1 MSDKP
6 KFFLAPSRFGRPAG
20 ADDKQNS
27 TKPNFTGLKESKL
40 GILAE
45 SKLTP
50 ASGAVDTGGN
60 TAVTAKTDTSGDQ
73 AKAPVTFNFTPLT
86 KPTEEKE
93 KPKSEDVENKN
104 PFQEKKEDP
113 KPAEKFVFG
122 QNLTER
128 VENVDS
134 KAEDDKNEEAS
145 AETETAAKESANTE
159 SSKNSDLLFSNS
171 VNPSTKT
178 EEESSKTTGK
188 TLSEA
193 AAEYTE
199 THSNKRKYDVVDVVT
214 GEEEESN
221 VFQVNVKLYIF
232 DTDKK
237 NWVERGRG
245 MLRLNDDP
253 SSTVGHLRS
262 RLVMRTVGSL
272 RVVLNTKLF
281 PNMVCEKANE
291 KNVRIS
297 AQEEG
302 VLKVFLISGSPKDA
316 DKIYTALEYRINQLT
331 NESKDESKDDEDG
344 EPPEKKVAK
353 SEENSSNET
362 T

>member
-50 ASGAVDTGGN
+50 ASGAVDGGGN
-60 TAVTAKTDTSGDQ
+60 TAKTDTSGDQ

-86 KPTEEKE
+86 KPTEEKT
-93 KPKSEDVENKN
+93 KSEDVENKN
-104 PFQEKKEDP
+104 PFPEEP
-113 KPAEKFVFG
+113 KPTEKFVFG

-128 VENVDS
+128 VEGVDS
-134 KAEDDKNEEAS
+134 KPEDEKNEEESEEKAGDK
-145 AETETAAKESANTE
+145 ETAATTESPKTE

-171 VNPSTKT
+171 VNPSTKS
-178 EEESSKTTGK
+178 EEDGSKATGK

-199 THSNKRKYDVVDVVT
+199 SHSNKRKYDVVDVVT

-221 VFQVNVKLYIF
+221 VLKANVKLYIF
-232 DTDKK
+232 DTEKK

-272 RVVLNTKLF
+272 RVILNTKLF

-316 DKIYTALEYRINQLT
+316 DKIFTALEYRINQLT
-331 NESKDESKDDEDG
+331 NESKDDPKEDEDG

-353 SEENSSNET
+353 SEETSNDT

>member
-1 MSDKP
+1 M
-6 KFFLAPSRFGRPAG
+6 G
-20 ADDKQNS
+20 
-27 TKPNFTGLKESKL
+27 
-40 GILAE
+40 
-45 SKLTP
+45 
-50 ASGAVDTGGN
+50 
-60 TAVTAKTDTSGDQ
+60 
-73 AKAPVTFNFTPLT
+73 
-86 KPTEEKE
+86 
-93 KPKSEDVENKN
+93 
-104 PFQEKKEDP
+104 
-113 KPAEKFVFG
+113 
-122 QNLTER
+122 
-128 VENVDS
+128 ENVDS
-134 KAEDDKNEEAS
+134 KAENDKNEEAS
-145 AETETAAKESANTE
+145 GETETAANESANTE

-171 VNPSTKT
+171 VNPSTKS
-178 EEESSKTTGK
+178 EEDSSKTTGK

-199 THSNKRKYDVVDVVT
+199 SHSNKRKYDVVDVVT

-221 VFQVNVKLYIF
+221 VLKANVKLYIF
-232 DTDKK
+232 DTEKK

-353 SEENSSNET
+353 SEETSNAT